1 MTEDFFTAHS
11 GETAPP
17 VPDGPKLCRG
27 EDMRILHSAFL
38 WAYPR
43 MAELVR
49 ATAPGDTERSAFVA
63 TWLGDIDTT
72 LHIHHEDEDLLL
84 WDRLEQ
90 RAPSCA
96 LHVGQMRAHHAQ
108 VQQILHTIEPLRAEF
123 AATADPDAGTR
134 LAAAYDDM
142 LEVLK
147 VHLRREVVEIV
158 PVAEKV
164 ITERE
169 WAQMAERGSKAIPT
183 SRLMPQLGLLLAAAP
198 QEDRVLFFGSIPKP
212 VQLMY
217 RLFGKRQFA
226 AQHRKLWPGVPVP
239 VTI

>member
-1 MTEDFFTAHS
+1 MTNDFFTAHA

-17 VPDGPKLCRG
+17 VPEGPKLCKG

-49 ATAPGDTERSAFVA
+49 TTPPGDVERATFVA

-84 WDRLEQ
+84 WDKLEQ
-90 RAPSCA
+90 RAPACA

-108 VQQILHTIEPLRAEF
+108 VQEILHTIDPLREQF
-123 AATADPDAGTR
+123 AATADPAAGTR

-169 WAQMAERGSKAIPT
+169 WAQMAERGTKAIPT

-198 QEDRVLFFGSIPKP
+198 RQDRMIFFAAIPKP
-212 VQLMY
+212 IQLMY
-217 RLFGKRQFA
+217 RLFGKRQYA

-239 VTI
+239 ETV